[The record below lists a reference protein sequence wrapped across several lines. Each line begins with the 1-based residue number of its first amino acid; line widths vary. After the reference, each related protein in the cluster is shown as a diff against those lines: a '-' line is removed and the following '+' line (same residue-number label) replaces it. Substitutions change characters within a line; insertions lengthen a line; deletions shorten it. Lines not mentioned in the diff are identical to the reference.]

1 MGGPTKCCLGES
13 ESDDGANSR
22 TCKPSVQSSS
32 LVLLLLL
39 TLRTRR
45 ELKTYILLA
54 ERLVRL
60 LFPLFLR
67 LVLRHPCGP
76 SLYAWVDASSDCE
89 SALRKVRCRDDNFF
103 RARHAGTVPKRD

>member
-1 MGGPTKCCLGES
+1 MGGPTKYCLGES
-13 ESDDGANSR
+13 ESDDGANFR

-32 LVLLLLL
+32 SVLLLLL

-60 LFPLFLR
+60 LLPLLLR
-67 LVLRHPCGP
+67 LVFRHPRDP
-76 SLYAWVDASSDCE
+76 SLYAWVDTSSDCE
-89 SALRKVRCRDDNFF
+89 SALRKVRCRDVNFL
-103 RARHAGTVPKRD
+103 RDRHAETVPKRD